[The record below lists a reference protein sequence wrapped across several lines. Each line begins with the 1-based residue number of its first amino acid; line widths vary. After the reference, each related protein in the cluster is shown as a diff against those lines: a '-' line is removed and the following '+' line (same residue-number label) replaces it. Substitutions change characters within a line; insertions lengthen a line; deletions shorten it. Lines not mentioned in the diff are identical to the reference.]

1 MTLEER
7 MAAMEDTHK
16 ALQDEV
22 IALRALVTT
31 LVPVIASSGGVQLS
45 AAIDASVIRA
55 TRGLQLAGAPK
66 ERIEQVSDALA
77 ALREDMGETD
87 DAGEGSPWH

>member
-1 MTLEER
+1 MCCQTS
-7 MAAMEDTHK
+7 
-16 ALQDEV
+16 
-22 IALRALVTT
+22 
-31 LVPVIASSGGVQLS
+31 PCVIASPVAVPLD
-45 AAIDASVIRA
+45 AATDAAVIRA